1 MPFPLVPVIGGA
13 IAAGNAINSAVQGGK
28 QNEISEEALAV
39 ARAREADAQQLR
51 DMFMQRTVSGATPEQ
66 SVFKSESKAAD
77 IFGAGDKYAAG
88 RGNPFANPMAGP
100 EGELPPGMEAAERR
114 PASFFGGPKTTEEVE
129 QSLNE
134 HAAANPERAGP
145 LGIYAM
151 QRQQTG
157 TQRTNPALQLD
168 DETLA
173 NVQGIADRGNGP
185 WSTIAKSVAG
195 NQVPQPPLDVAAA
208 ASPPP
213 ERDARSTG
221 SWLNRIL
228 GGNR

>member
-28 QNEISEEALAV
+28 QNEISEEALAIE
-39 ARAREADAQQLR
+39 RAREADRQQMR
-51 DMFMQRTVSGATPEQ
+51 DMFMQRITSGATPEQ
-66 SVFKSESKAAD
+66 SVYGANTQAAD
-77 IFGAGDKYAAG
+77 IFGAGDPNAAG
-88 RGNPFANPMAGP
+88 RGNPFANPMAAP
-100 EGELPPGMEAAERR
+100 EGGPPPGMEAAERR
-114 PASFFGGPKTTEEVE
+114 PASFFGGPKTREEVE

-195 NQVPQPPLDVAAA
+195 NQIPQPPLDAAAA